1 MNAII
6 ELDEKLQQRAQWLA
20 DAQQRPLHG
29 LLQDAIVYY
38 IEQEEKRQ
46 SFYEDAQ
53 RAWSAWQ
60 RDGLHLT
67 EAEADDWLARLA
79 WGEDAEIPP
88 CHNGCG

>member
-6 ELDEKLQQRAQWLA
+6 ELDEKLQQRAQRLA

-53 RAWSAWQ
+53 PA
-60 RDGLHLT
+60 
-67 EAEADDWLARLA
+67 
-79 WGEDAEIPP
+79 
-88 CHNGCG
+88 